1 MGFFDNS
8 ETEDLLLFI
17 RNFNMILEAS
27 GMLVDIVKIQLRCM
41 LVYGEALCHFDMLAA
56 KVGSITSEKFKNIIL
71 GLGA

>member
-1 MGFFDNS
+1 
-8 ETEDLLLFI
+8 
-17 RNFNMILEAS
+17 MILEAS

-41 LVYGEALCHFDMLAA
+41 LVYGEALCHFDMFSA